1 MIYKKLNNEYN
12 NNTLSGNGGFLL
24 QGVFAS
30 RAEANK
36 KAGEILYNID
46 FKIVVLILKF

>member
-36 KAGEILYNID
+36 RLAKYYIIS
-46 FKIVVLILKF
+46 ILKLLFLF